1 MVACLWIAPADI
13 INLSGRREHECVQRG
28 AARQGEGGG
37 RRMEEQTLLG
47 LLLHIK
53 PKRKQSSHL
62 PNPKR
67 LPLLVFLRVMCVY
80 LLYCKTFHVGKC
92 VVL

>member
-1 MVACLWIAPADI
+1 MVVVADW
-13 INLSGRREHECVQRG
+13 VVD
-28 AARQGEGGG
+28 
-37 RRMEEQTLLG
+37 EQTLLE

-53 PKRKQSSHL
+53 PKRKQNSHL
-62 PNPKR
+62 PNLKG
-67 LPLLVFLRVMCVY
+67 LPLLAFLCVICVY